1 MGSDTV
7 PRRLK
12 GPPTESDLSQV
23 MAHGPALCQAYGRF
37 WGAVLM
43 IIAITKARRGPLGY
57 ATIITVLG
65 GAAYHWL
72 SR

>member
-1 MGSDTV
+1 
-7 PRRLK
+7 
-12 GPPTESDLSQV
+12 